1 MLYLICNTF
10 DYFKIF
16 DILTPKKS
24 SFDSDK
30 MESEW
35 HSRVYVNE
43 RD

>member
-1 MLYLICNTF
+1 MICNTF
-10 DYFKIF
+10 DYF
-16 DILTPKKS
+16 T
-24 SFDSDK
+24 FDSDK